1 MSPRLPRTLPRRH
14 GFTLVELLVAMVV
27 ALAVIGGAFTVFNA
41 LSRQWQSN
49 SGLIRSRAEA
59 RLAMDVLRRDL
70 MATVRSAPGDWLYLR
85 PGTVA
90 AAGAPVSNELYLL
103 STSPDR
109 VAGEDGDV
117 WALGYALAV
126 ADPFEPGGPA
136 PRRGLYRLRIKPT
149 EVFADG
155 IETDKWWQNFWQ
167 PRRPSLDASAN
178 LLADGAIFLCE
189 AVVEERAT
197 KNKHRVPLDRQVR
210 AHAGGVT
217 IEPALGALSAS
228 GLRLAA
234 VEVTIV
240 ILRFEGATMLR
251 DRQSLTPEQ
260 WRRSGDTFSERINF

>member
-1 MSPRLPRTLPRRH
+1 MSHRLPRTLPSRH

-27 ALAVIGGAFTVFNA
+27 ALMVIGGALTVLNS
-41 LSRQWQSN
+41 LSRQWQAN
-49 SGLIRSRAEA
+49 SGLIHSRGEA
-59 RLAMDVLRRDL
+59 RLALDWLRRDL

-117 WALGYALAV
+117 WALGYGLAV

-155 IETDKWWQNFWQ
+155 IETADWWLNFWQ
-167 PRRPSLDASAN
+167 PRRPRLEAGAN
-178 LLADGAIFLCE
+178 LLGDGAIFRCE
-189 AVVEERAT
+189 AVVEDRAT
-197 KNKHRVPLDRQVR
+197 KNKQRVPFERRVR

-217 IEPALGALSAS
+217 IEPPLGALPAS

-234 VEVTIV
+234 VEVTVV
-240 ILRFEGATMLR
+240 ILRFEGATLLR
-251 DRQSLTPEQ
+251 DRQSLTAEQ
-260 WRRSGDTFSERINF
+260 WRRTGDTFSERIDF